1 MKTAH
6 RIVTTIDRLNEAV
19 GRTVSWLTTVLVFLV
34 CADVFF
40 RYLLDRTANWVME
53 LEWHLFAVIFLLG
66 AAYTL
71 RHDRH
76 VRVDLFYERFSER
89 DKALVDLVGS
99 LLFLLPWSALLVWV
113 SSAYA
118 WEAFRS
124 GETSPNPGGLP
135 LFWPIKAMIPL
146 GMFLLFL
153 QGIAQALRAWLRY
166 RQPENS
172 TD

>member
-1 MKTAH
+1 MKTAR
-6 RIVTTIDRLNEAV
+6 RITTAIDRLNEAV
-19 GRTVSWLTTVLVFLV
+19 GRAVSWLTTALVLLV
-34 CADVFF
+34 CIDVFF

-53 LEWHLFAVIFLLG
+53 LEWHLFSVIFLLG

-71 RHDRH
+71 KHDKH
-76 VRVDLFYERFSER
+76 VRVDLFYDRFSPR

-113 SSAYA
+113 GTAYA
-118 WEAFRS
+118 WEAFRG
-124 GETSPNPGGLP
+124 GEVSPNPGGLP

-146 GMFLLFL
+146 GLFLLFL
-153 QGIAQALRAWLRY
+153 QGVAQALRAWVQY
-166 RQPENS
+166 RQPENT